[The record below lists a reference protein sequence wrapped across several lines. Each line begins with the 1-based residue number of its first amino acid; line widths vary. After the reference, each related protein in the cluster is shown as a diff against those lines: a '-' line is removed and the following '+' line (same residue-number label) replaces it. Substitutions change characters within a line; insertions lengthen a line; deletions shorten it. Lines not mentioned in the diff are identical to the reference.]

1 MRGGRAHLFSDMVV
15 YKLWWEKMD
24 INFRNC
30 REILTKDGESD
41 IEGNKGS
48 YLNS

>member
-30 REILTKDGESD
+30 REILTKDGGRV
-41 IEGNKGS
+41 ILRIIKGVI
-48 YLNS
+48 